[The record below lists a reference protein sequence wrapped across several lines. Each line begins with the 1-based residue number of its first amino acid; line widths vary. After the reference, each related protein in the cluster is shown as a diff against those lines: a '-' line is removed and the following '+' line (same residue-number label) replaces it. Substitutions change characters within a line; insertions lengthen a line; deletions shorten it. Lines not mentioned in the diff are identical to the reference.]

1 MDFNDKTLTLFKSFI
16 NDIIKVF
23 PEHNDCI
30 NKNYNEILELDEL
43 IIDENEIIKSFL
55 DLIDEHSDKI
65 TNKKSDIF
73 TDDLY
78 LIKEIS
84 MKTLWDSDISDKT
97 RENIWKY
104 LQSFCLINI
113 SRTSNEQ
120 INNVLKSLESNE
132 KIKDKKTVKDIKK
145 INKINENL
153 KKQSESSN
161 ASLNSSSNG
170 SLSDIDNILN
180 NTTIGSLAKE
190 ITEGLNL
197 DNMDEEGMGNLMKP
211 ENIMNMFQKI
221 NTTLTSKLQN
231 NELDGNSLLG
241 EASGLMND
249 NDMMKNMMGMF
260 GNMTGGGNN
269 MPDMSGMMSMFENM
283 NKPHEPKKESKSNG
297 NHGPDVVKERLR
309 KKLNNK

>member
-1 MDFNDKTLTLFKSFI
+1 MDFDDKTLTLFKSFI

-23 PEHNDCI
+23 PEHEDCI
-30 NKNYNEILELDEL
+30 NKNYNEILQLEEL
-43 IIDENEIIKSFL
+43 IIDENIIIKDFL
-55 DLIDEHSDKI
+55 DLIDENSDKI
-65 TNKKSDIF
+65 TNKKDDIF

-84 MKTLWDSDISDKT
+84 MKTIWESYISDKT

-113 SRTSNEQ
+113 SRNSNEQ

-153 KKQSESSN
+153 KKQESEKTSN
-161 ASLNSSSNG
+161 A

-197 DNMDEEGMGNLMKP
+197 DNMDEGDMGDLMKP
-211 ENIMNMFQKI
+211 ENMMNMFQKI

-241 EASGLMND
+241 EASGLMNN

-260 GNMTGGGNN
+260 GNMAVGDGNNN

-283 NKPHEPKKESKSNG
+283 NKSPEPKKELKSNG
-297 NHGPDVVKERLR
+297 NHDPNVVKERLR
-309 KKLNNK
+309 KKLNNN

>member
-1 MDFNDKTLTLFKSFI
+1 MDFDDKTLTLFKSFI

-23 PEHNDCI
+23 PEHEDCI
-30 NKNYNEILELDEL
+30 NKNYNEILQLEEL
-43 IIDENEIIKSFL
+43 IIDENIIIKDFL
-55 DLIDEHSDKI
+55 DLIDENSDKI
-65 TNKKSDIF
+65 TNKKDDIF

-84 MKTLWDSDISDKT
+84 MKTIWESDISDKT

-113 SRTSNEQ
+113 SRNSNEQ

-153 KKQSESSN
+153 KKQESEKTSN
-161 ASLNSSSNG
+161 A

-197 DNMDEEGMGNLMKP
+197 DNMDEGDMGDLMKP
-211 ENIMNMFQKI
+211 ENMMNMFQKI

-241 EASGLMND
+241 EASGLMNN

-260 GNMTGGGNN
+260 GNMAVGDGNNN

-283 NKPHEPKKESKSNG
+283 NKSPEPKKELKSNG
-297 NHGPDVVKERLR
+297 NHDPNVVKERLR
-309 KKLNNK
+309 KKLNNN

>member
-23 PEHNDCI
+23 PEHKDCI
-30 NKNYNEILELDEL
+30 NKNYNEILQLEGL
-43 IIDENEIIKSFL
+43 IIDENIIIKEFL
-55 DLIDEHSDKI
+55 DLIDKNSDKI
-65 TNKKSDIF
+65 TNKKDDIF

-84 MKTLWDSDISDKT
+84 MKTIWESDISDKT

-153 KKQSESSN
+153 KKQSELSN
-161 ASLNSSSNG
+161 VSLNG

-190 ITEGLNL
+190 ITEDLNL
-197 DNMDEEGMGNLMKP
+197 DNMDEEGMGDLMKP
-211 ENIMNMFQKI
+211 ENMMNMFQKI

-260 GNMTGGGNN
+260 GNMAGGDGKN

-283 NKPHEPKKESKSNG
+283 NKPSETKKESKSNG
-297 NHGPDVVKERLR
+297 NHDPDVVKERLR

>member
-1 MDFNDKTLTLFKSFI
+1 MDFDDKTLTLFKSFI

-23 PEHNDCI
+23 PEHEDCI
-30 NKNYNEILELDEL
+30 NKNYNEILQLEEL
-43 IIDENEIIKSFL
+43 IIDENIIIKDFL
-55 DLIDEHSDKI
+55 DLIDENSDKI
-65 TNKKSDIF
+65 TNKKDDIF

-84 MKTLWDSDISDKT
+84 MKTIWESDISDKT

-153 KKQSESSN
+153 KKQESEKTSN
-161 ASLNSSSNG
+161 A

-197 DNMDEEGMGNLMKP
+197 DNMDEGDMGDLMKP
-211 ENIMNMFQKI
+211 ENMMNMFQKI

-241 EASGLMND
+241 EASGLMNN

-260 GNMTGGGNN
+260 GNMAVGDGNNN

-283 NKPHEPKKESKSNG
+283 NKSPEPKKELKSNG
-297 NHGPDVVKERLR
+297 NHDPNVVKERLR
-309 KKLNNK
+309 KKLNNN

>member
-1 MDFNDKTLTLFKSFI
+1 MDFDDKTLTLFKSFI

-23 PEHNDCI
+23 PEHEDCI
-30 NKNYNEILELDEL
+30 NKNYNEILQLEEL
-43 IIDENEIIKSFL
+43 IIDENIIIKDFL
-55 DLIDEHSDKI
+55 DLIDENSDKI
-65 TNKKSDIF
+65 TNKKDDIF

-84 MKTLWDSDISDKT
+84 MKTIWESDISDKT

-113 SRTSNEQ
+113 SRNSNEQ
-120 INNVLKSLESNE
+120 INNVLKALESNE

-153 KKQSESSN
+153 KKQESEKTSN
-161 ASLNSSSNG
+161 A

-197 DNMDEEGMGNLMKP
+197 DNMDEGDMGDLMKP
-211 ENIMNMFQKI
+211 ENMMNMFQKI

-241 EASGLMND
+241 EASGLMNN

-260 GNMTGGGNN
+260 GNMAVGDGNNN

-283 NKPHEPKKESKSNG
+283 NKSPEPKKELKSNG
-297 NHGPDVVKERLR
+297 NHDPNVVKERLR
-309 KKLNNK
+309 KKLNNN